1 MSRYEIA
8 FSGQLVPGAAPDQV
22 KANLARLFQAD
33 ERRIALLF
41 SGRRM
46 VIKTGLDQAAAEKY
60 RLTLERAGAIA
71 EVRDL
76 DAELVEEIELAP
88 PPGTAPQAAPAAA
101 PATAPT
107 PAQTA
112 SLASG
117 SSAAVGELDV
127 QPRDAY
133 MAAFSSVKAPAFGI
147 APVGA
152 DLQDAKPEPEAPK
165 LDLSGLSVAPVG
177 SDMGEKP
184 RDTSGPVPD
193 ISHLRLE
200 P

>member
-1 MSRYEIA
+1 MSRYEIGC
-8 FSGQLVPGAAPDQV
+8 SGQLVLGAAPEQV
-22 KANLARLFQAD
+22 KANPARLFQAD

-41 SGRRM
+41 SWRRM

-88 PPGTAPQAAPAAA
+88 PPGTAPQAAPAAT
-101 PATAPT
+101 PASAPT

-117 SSAAVGELDV
+117 SSAAVGDLDV
-127 QPRDAY
+127 QPRDACT
-133 MAAFSSVKAPAFGI
+133 ADFSTK
-147 APVGA
+147 
-152 DLQDAKPEPEAPK
+152 
-165 LDLSGLSVAPVG
+165 
-177 SDMGEKP
+177 
-184 RDTSGPVPD
+184 
-193 ISHLRLE
+193 
-200 P
+200 

>member
-88 PPGTAPQAAPAAA
+88 PPGTAPQAAPAA
-101 PATAPT
+101 T
-107 PAQTA
+107 PARSEEHT
-112 SLASG
+112 
-117 SSAAVGELDV
+117 
-127 QPRDAY
+127 
-133 MAAFSSVKAPAFGI
+133 
-147 APVGA
+147 
-152 DLQDAKPEPEAPK
+152 
-165 LDLSGLSVAPVG
+165 
-177 SDMGEKP
+177 
-184 RDTSGPVPD
+184 
-193 ISHLRLE
+193 
-200 P
+200 